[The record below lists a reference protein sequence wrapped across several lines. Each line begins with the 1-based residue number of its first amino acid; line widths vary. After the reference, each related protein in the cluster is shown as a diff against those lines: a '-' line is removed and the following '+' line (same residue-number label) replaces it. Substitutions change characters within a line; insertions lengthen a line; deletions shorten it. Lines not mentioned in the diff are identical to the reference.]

1 MVDISHLL
9 GARTSLVS
17 SNIRSRA
24 LGKSSTHT
32 ETTSDRVGI
41 TPLQI
46 MALFAVVAAV
56 SCLPIALHPLPP
68 LTDYINHLARM
79 HVIATVAADSNLA
92 RFYEIEWQVVPN
104 LMMDLIVPLIERV
117 TNIYLA
123 GQIYTVA
130 SFVLILSGGL
140 VLNRQLFGRWS
151 MLPLIAAPLLYN
163 QVFLVGTMNYVSAI
177 GLALWS
183 LAAWIWLRERA
194 MALRLVVSAVFVVA
208 LFFCHLYSV
217 GVYGVGLLAYE
228 LHRLLELHRREP
240 FPRRSRPDIWRQA
253 FDFVATGVPF
263 LPVLLLLAMSPTW
276 GLRSGF
282 SWELA
287 GKLDGI
293 LYVFQ
298 LYFPVAAL
306 VVAGLVL
313 IVAGLAMY
321 CRVLRFHA
329 LGWMLLVVAAVIY
342 VVMPRII
349 FDTYMADQRL
359 PISIAF
365 MVLACGRLDIEHA
378 YVRPAF
384 ATILVALL
392 ALRLFEVQTVWNDA
406 SRTSDA
412 FRQSMNHIERGSKIL
427 VAYADPDAG
436 DGPRDQE
443 LMHAACL
450 AIIERSSMVT
460 TAFTVVGKQIMRARA
475 EYRERVDTED
485 GTPPSVRQLLDL
497 ASDPES
503 ESDAY
508 WSDWTADYDYVYV
521 LFTRPDQENPYP
533 TRLAA
538 KFVGERFALYRI
550 LPAEP
555 EPPAI
560 QDGPATGAE
569 PQVVRAGP
577 EVRHGAVTPRSR
589 QRRVN

>member
-1 MVDISHLL
+1 M
-9 GARTSLVS
+9 
-17 SNIRSRA
+17 
-24 LGKSSTHT
+24 
-32 ETTSDRVGI
+32 
-41 TPLQI
+41 
-46 MALFAVVAAV
+46 
-56 SCLPIALHPLPP
+56 
-68 LTDYINHLARM
+68 
-79 HVIATVAADSNLA
+79 
-92 RFYEIEWQVVPN
+92 
-104 LMMDLIVPLIERV
+104 
-117 TNIYLA
+117 
-123 GQIYTVA
+123 
-130 SFVLILSGGL
+130 
-140 VLNRQLFGRWS
+140 LNRQLFGRWS

-412 FRQSMNHIERGSKIL
+412 FRQSINHIERGSKIL

-550 LPAEP
+550 LPAETGAASNP
-555 EPPAI
+555 GWAGNRGRATGRAGRSGSPPWRRDAAEPPAPG
-560 QDGPATGAE
+560 QLTGPCPGRGRFVSRGGQKPGEIPWSSYSTPSPTASRVIRRRRTGRPADRVPAGLIRVKAPVSRGYAAT
-569 PQVVRAGP
+569 QHDR
-577 EVRHGAVTPRSR
+577 PR
-589 QRRVN
+589 